1 MKRLQIGPIIF
12 IAMLMLGSGA
22 HAQGDGLSW
31 EPCKTKV
38 GDKNVTAE
46 CTTLSVPENRADSA
60 SRQITIPVMRIP
72 ATGTAQAE
80 PIFFLEGGPGKSNLG
95 FNPPAALLEN
105 HDIVQV
111 GYRGTD
117 GSVVLDCPEFK
128 KALKGK
134 GNDLFSEESQANMA
148 AAMAACGQRLR
159 DEGIDLD
166 GYNILEVTEDIE
178 VARAALGYDRIN
190 LLSVSY
196 GTRVAQIYAQR
207 YPESVARSALIGVNP
222 PGHFV
227 WEPEMIDYQLGLY
240 ADLCAQDET
249 CSQRTS
255 NLAETVRQVNAN
267 MPDRWLL
274 FSIDP
279 GKVKVITFAQLFH
292 AETAP
297 IVFDAYLA
305 AANGDASGLAFMSL
319 VYDFMIPGMS
329 TWGDMMSKGHSADF
343 DPERDYRELGTPDSI
358 MGSPI
363 GQLLWPFAETWPMS
377 LMPEEY
383 RQVQPSTVETLIING
398 NLDFSTPAEN
408 AINELLPALENGR
421 KLILTDMGHDGD
433 FWNAQPEAAV
443 QLLLTYF
450 DTGEVDESLFEHQP
464 VNFDVDFPSFPTLG
478 KFMLFLPLL
487 IIGLLGLVVWRVR
500 VRRQKGASG

>member
-1 MKRLQIGPIIF
+1 MKQLRIGFAIF
-12 IAMLMLGSGA
+12 IALLVARSGA
-22 HAQGDGLSW
+22 QAQGDELSW
-31 EPCKTKV
+31 ESCKTKV
-38 GDKNVTAE
+38 GDEDVTAE
-46 CTTLSVPENRADSA
+46 CTTLSVPENRQDPG

-72 ATGTAQAE
+72 ATGAAPAE

-95 FNPPAALLEN
+95 FNPPADLLGN

-117 GSVVLDCPEFK
+117 SSVVLDCPEFK

-148 AAMAACGQRLR
+148 TAMAACAERLGQ
-159 DEGIDLD
+159 EGVDLD
-166 GYNILEVTEDIE
+166 GYNILEVTEDIN
-178 VARAALGYDRIN
+178 VARQALGYERIN

-207 YPESVARSALIGVNP
+207 YPENVARSAMIGVNP
-222 PGHFV
+222 PGRFIL
-227 WEPEMIDYQLGLY
+227 EPEIIDYQLGLY
-240 ADLCAQDET
+240 ADRCTQDAA

-255 NLAETVRQVNAN
+255 NLAETIRQVNAN
-267 MPDRWLL
+267 MPKRWLL
-274 FSIDP
+274 FPIDP
-279 GKVKVITFAQLFH
+279 GKVKVVALAQLFH
-292 AETAP
+292 ADTAP
-297 IVFDAYLA
+297 MAFDAYLA
-305 AANGDASGLAFMSL
+305 AADGDASGLAFMSL
-319 VYDFMIPGMS
+319 AYNLQVPKLGI
-329 TWGDMMSKGHSADF
+329 WGDMIAKGYSADF
-343 DPERDYRELGTPDSI
+343 DPERDYDELAAPDSI

-363 GQLLWPFAETWPMS
+363 PQLLWPIADNWTQT

-383 RQVQPSTVETLIING
+383 RQVQPSAVETLIING

-408 AINELLPALENGR
+408 AINELLPVLENGQ
-421 KLILTDMGHDGD
+421 KIILSDLGHDED

-464 VNFDVDFPSFPTLG
+464 VNFEVEFPSFPTLG
-478 KFMLFLPLL
+478 KF
-487 IIGLLGLVVWRVR
+487 
-500 VRRQKGASG
+500 